1 MELEKRIRKYVAENL
16 LYVDDDFTYDNDTS
30 FIGEGLIDSMGI
42 MELVMYVQSEFG
54 ITIEQEELTPANF
67 DSMNKLIAF
76 IDRKRVVN
84 AQVA

>member
-1 MELEKRIRKYVAENL
+1 MESEKRIRKYVAENL

-54 ITIEQEELTPANF
+54 ITVEQEDLTPANF